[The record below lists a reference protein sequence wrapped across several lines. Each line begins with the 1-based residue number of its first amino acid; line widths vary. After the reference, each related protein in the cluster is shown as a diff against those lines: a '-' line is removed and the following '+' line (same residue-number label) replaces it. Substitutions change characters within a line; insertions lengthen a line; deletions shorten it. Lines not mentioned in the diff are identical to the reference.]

1 MPNVYFLRFS
11 YILAVFIRLNFNCT
25 FSKPN
30 ALNECKPLRKCKFDL
45 AKNLM
50 LGIKMEK
57 NCLGCKNNQ
66 NKW

>member
-45 AKNLM
+45 AKKFNV
-50 LGIKMEK
+50 G
-57 NCLGCKNNQ
+57 N
-66 NKW
+66 